1 MGILLVPRLGGLS
14 TTPISA
20 YFFKK
25 STTVEVASFASN
37 KALKTGMGQ
46 NCLEKT

>member
-25 STTVEVASFASN
+25 STTVEVASFAGWG
-37 KALKTGMGQ
+37 KIALKRPRA
-46 NCLEKT
+46 L